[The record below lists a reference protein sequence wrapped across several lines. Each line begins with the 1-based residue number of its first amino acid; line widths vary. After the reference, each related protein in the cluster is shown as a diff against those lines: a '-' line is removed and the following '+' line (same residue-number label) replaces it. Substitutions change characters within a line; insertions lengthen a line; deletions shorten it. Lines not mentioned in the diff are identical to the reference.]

1 MFNAIRTAA
10 LSAFIGLG
18 ALAAVP
24 AAAHADGV
32 YLNFGHGDPRF
43 GVYSGGHDR
52 HVRDWRRDRDWRH
65 DRDRRHSCS
74 ARRALNKA
82 ERMGVRR
89 ARIVDIGRHTIKVR
103 GRKYNDRVTVVFARE
118 RGCPIL
124 YR

>member
-24 AAAHADGV
+24 AAAHADGI
-32 YLNFGHGDPRF
+32 YLNFGQGDPRF
-43 GVYSGGHDR
+43 GIYAGDRGHGRDWR
-52 HVRDWRRDRDWRH
+52 RDDWRRDRDWRRSCSP
-65 DRDRRHSCS
+65 DRALDKARRMGLYRARVVDVDRR
-74 ARRALNKA
+74 
-82 ERMGVRR
+82 
-89 ARIVDIGRHTIKVR
+89 TIRVA
-103 GRKYNDRVTVVFARE
+103 GRKYNDRVVVTFGRE

>member
-10 LSAFIGLG
+10 LSAFLGLG

-24 AAAHADGV
+24 AAAHADGI

-43 GVYSGGHDR
+43 GIHAGDHG
-52 HVRDWRRDRDWRH
+52 RDWRRDDWR
-65 DRDRRHSCS
+65 RSCS
-74 ARRALNKA
+74 PERAVDKA
-82 ERMGVRR
+82 QRMGLRR
-89 ARIVDIGRHTIKVR
+89 ARVVDMSRHAIRVS
-103 GRKYNDRVTVVFARE
+103 GRKYNHRVVVTFGRE

>member
-10 LSAFIGLG
+10 LSAFVGLG

-43 GVYSGGHDR
+43 GIYAGDR
-52 HVRDWRRDRDWRH
+52 EHARDWRRDDWRRARDWR
-65 DRDRRHSCS
+65 RSCS
-74 ARRALNKA
+74 TERALDKA
-82 ERMGVRR
+82 ERMGLRR
-89 ARIVDIGRHTIKVR
+89 ARVVDMSRHTIKVA
-103 GRKYNDRVTVVFARE
+103 GRKYNDRVVVVFGRE

>member
-1 MFNAIRTAA
+1 MFNAVRTAA

-43 GVYSGGHDR
+43 GIHASDR
-52 HVRDWRRDRDWRH
+52 WRDWRH
-65 DRDRRHSCS
+65 DDWRRDDWRRSCS
-74 ARRALNKA
+74 PERALDKA
-82 ERMGVRR
+82 ERMGLRR
-89 ARIVDIGRHTIKVR
+89 ARIVDVGRHSIRVA
-103 GRKYNDRVTVVFARE
+103 GRKYNERVVVTFGRE